1 MSTTTRRSWPI
12 EITTSRLVMRPLR
25 DDDREALIRLVTD
38 PAARDYLGGSI
49 AFASPQALELS
60 PLGLTWGQWA
70 IASGSTDE
78 MLGSVSLTDDR
89 GELQV
94 AFALLPERQ
103 GRGYA
108 REAVAGV
115 LAWAA
120 RQHLAHEVIAVAPS
134 RSKGSVDLLQRL
146 GFTTRRGF
154 EEFGAPHLLMA
165 CPLDEE
171 RILAAMPD
179 AAPASAVYAR
189 SSTDHCEE
197 SS

>member
-1 MSTTTRRSWPI
+1 MPPNARRTWPI
-12 EITTSRLVMRPLR
+12 EIETSRLLVRPLR
-25 DDDREALIRLVTD
+25 DEDRAAMIRLVTN
-38 PAARDYLGGSI
+38 PAARDYLGGAV

-60 PLGLTWGQWA
+60 PLGLTWGRWA

-78 MLGSVSLTDDR
+78 MLGSVTLTDDR

-103 GRGYA
+103 GYGYA

-120 RQHLAHEVIAVAPS
+120 REHLADEVIAVTPS
-134 RSKGSVDLLQRL
+134 RSKGSVELLQRL
-146 GFTTRRGF
+146 GFTTRHGF

-165 CPLDEE
+165 RRLDEQE
-171 RILAAMPD
+171 ILQAMPD
-179 AAPASAVYAR
+179 AAPP
-189 SSTDHCEE
+189 EE
-197 SS
+197 P